1 MLSSSHID
9 NIVSVVSIRCV
20 NIVIFLISY
29 VCPEPCTLSFVEM
42 DKNYLQLKWNFDN
55 RPLILHGEYIEFMCK
70 RDAYISETSIAGSVL
85 RVQCDRGR
93 LKYPKC
99 S

>member
-1 MLSSSHID
+1 MFVQDVI
-9 NIVSVVSIRCV
+9 NIVFI
-20 NIVIFLISY
+20 LISC
-29 VCPEPCTLSFVEM
+29 VCLEPCPLSFVEM

-70 RDAYISETSIAGSVL
+70 RDAYINETSISVSEL

-99 S
+99 TQRER